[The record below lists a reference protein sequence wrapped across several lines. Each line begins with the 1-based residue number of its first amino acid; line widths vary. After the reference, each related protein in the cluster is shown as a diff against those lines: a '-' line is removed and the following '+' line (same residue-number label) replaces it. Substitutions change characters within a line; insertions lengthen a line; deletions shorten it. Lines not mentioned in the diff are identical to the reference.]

1 MKRSSSVRL
10 TIMSAATATSL
21 AACDS
26 GAIQPGNYT
35 SVQHCV
41 DAGNRESDCSS
52 AYNAALRAHQEK
64 APRYSTREECL
75 RSVDVNDCITTV
87 VRNPDGTTTNAFLPL
102 MAGYML
108 ARQQQQSSGSYGGGG
123 GRAFYASRD
132 YPSQYRDSDNLTT
145 SRQSSVDR
153 RASPSTTA
161 APSRPPNVNTTTI
174 ARSGFGSTSRSFGGS
189 SS

>member
-1 MKRSSSVRL
+1 MG
-10 TIMSAATATSL
+10 AATATSL

-26 GAIQPGNYT
+26 GVVQPGNYT

-64 APRYSTREECL
+64 APRYITREECL
-75 RSVDVNDCITTV
+75 RSVDVNDCIATV
-87 VRNPDGTTTNAFLPL
+87 VRNTDGTTANAFVPL

-108 ARQQQQSSGSYGGGG
+108 ARQQQQSGGSYGGG

-145 SRQSSVDR
+145 SRQSSVGGQ
-153 RASPSTTA
+153 ATTSPTI

-174 ARSGFGSTSRSFGGS
+174 ARSGFGSTSRAFGGS